1 MAKDRAPEPGG
12 RSLTRSHSRIDT
24 LPPLSSIITV
34 RVAALTPDES
44 GEAPM
49 TFKTILLHLNDE
61 RRVAGLVTAA
71 AQIAEKFES
80 HVTGLYVI
88 PPVPTYGA
96 TAMGAGLIKSALDSF
111 RKEADRVKAAFEEA
125 AKAHPVVA
133 EWRVVEDRQRGV
145 AESVMDH
152 GRAAD
157 LIIAGQRDPD
167 FDFSAL
173 LDVPERLAVESGRPV
188 LVVPRIGILSAL
200 GNRVTIAWN
209 GRREAARA
217 TFDALP
223 ILKVAKKVRV
233 VWVNPQAESQ
243 RAGDLPTAEI
253 ATALARHGVKCE
265 ASTTAAPDLGVGDA
279 ILSGLCDDGTD
290 LLVMGAYGHSRF
302 REMVFG
308 GATQHIM
315 RHMTIPVLL
324 SH

>member
-1 MAKDRAPEPGG
+1 
-12 RSLTRSHSRIDT
+12 
-24 LPPLSSIITV
+24 
-34 RVAALTPDES
+34 
-44 GEAPM
+44 M
-49 TFKTILLHLNDE
+49 TFKTILLHVNDE
-61 RRVAGLVTAA
+61 RRVASLVTAA

-80 HVTGLYVI
+80 HVIGLYVL

-96 TAMGAGLIKSALDSF
+96 TAMGAGLIKSGLDAF

-125 AKAHPVVA
+125 AKAHPIVA
-133 EWRVVEDRQRGV
+133 EWRVAEDRQRGV
-145 AESVMDH
+145 AETVMDH

-157 LIIAGQRDPD
+157 LIIAGQRDPE

-173 LDVPERLAVESGRPV
+173 LDVPERLAIESGRPL
-188 LVVPRIGILSAL
+188 LVVPRIGIQSAL
-200 GNRVTIAWN
+200 GSRITVAWN

-223 ILKVAKKVRV
+223 LLKTAKNVRI
-233 VWVNPQAESQ
+233 VWVNPQADQQ
-243 RAGDLPTAEI
+243 RAADLPTAEI
-253 ATALARHGVKCE
+253 AATLARHGVNCE
-265 ASTTAAPDLGVGDA
+265 AATTAAPDIGVGDA